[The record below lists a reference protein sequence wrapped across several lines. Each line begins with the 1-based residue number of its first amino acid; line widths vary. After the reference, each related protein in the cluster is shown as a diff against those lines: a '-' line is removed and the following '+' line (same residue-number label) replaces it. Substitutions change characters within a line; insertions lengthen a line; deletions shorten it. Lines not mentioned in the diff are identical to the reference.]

1 MGQPV
6 PLNTLGSGGG
16 DQEGEG
22 RQEER
27 RKGKRKGG
35 REAFRAFGAAIFLN
49 VCSNTIPFSL
59 RVKAR
64 ILPGSYIICPQY

>member
-1 MGQPV
+1 MQRALMGQPV

-27 RKGKRKGG
+27 RKGKREEG
-35 REAFRAFGAAIFLN
+35 REGGI
-49 VCSNTIPFSL
+49 
-59 RVKAR
+59 
-64 ILPGSYIICPQY
+64 